1 MTLSPRLQ
9 DTYRFVSSYILRH
22 GRAPLHREIATALGI
37 QSKGVINRY
46 LRALEDEQLIE
57 LVPGH
62 RGIRLTAQT
71 PPGTL
76 PLLGRIAAGRHSV
89 DLRGRDFLLVTI
101 EAIPDQ
107 DEINLM
113 DFFMGPNRFV
123 LRVTG
128 DSMIDA
134 GILNGDMV
142 IVEQRTRAGNNEIVV
157 ALIDNEEATLKSIK
171 YNMDGTLTLTPANPR
186 LKPVTYPAERVAIQG
201 VVVGQ
206 MRSYR

>member
-1 MTLSPRLQ
+1 MTLTPRLQ
-9 DTYRFVSSYILRH
+9 DTYRFVSGYILRH
-22 GRAPLHREIATALGI
+22 GQAPLHREIAAALGI

-57 LVPGH
+57 LAPGH
-62 RGIRLTAQT
+62 RGIRLTGQT
-71 PPGTL
+71 LPGTL
-76 PLLGRIAAGRHSV
+76 PLVGRIAAGRP
-89 DLRGRDFLLVTI
+89 I

-142 IVEQRTRAGNNEIVV
+142 IVEQRTHAGNNEIVV

>member
-9 DTYRFVSSYILRH
+9 DTYRFVSGYILRH
-22 GRAPLHREIATALGI
+22 GRAPLHREIAAALGI
-37 QSKGVINRY
+37 QSKGVVNRY
-46 LRALEDEQLIE
+46 LQALEDTQLIE

-62 RGIRLTAQT
+62 RGIRLTGHT
-71 PPGTL
+71 PGTL
-76 PLLGRIAAGRHSV
+76 PLLGRIAAGQP
-89 DLRGRDFLLVTI
+89 I
-101 EAIPDQ
+101 EAIPGQ
-107 DEINLM
+107 DEINLT

-134 GILNGDMV
+134 GILDGDMV
-142 IVEQRTRAGNNEIVV
+142 IVEQRARASNNEIVV
-157 ALIDNEEATLKSIK
+157 ALIDNEEATLKRIK
-171 YNMDGTLTLTPANPR
+171 YNQDGTVTLIPANPD
-186 LKPVTYPAERVAIQG
+186 LNPVVYAAEHVAIQG